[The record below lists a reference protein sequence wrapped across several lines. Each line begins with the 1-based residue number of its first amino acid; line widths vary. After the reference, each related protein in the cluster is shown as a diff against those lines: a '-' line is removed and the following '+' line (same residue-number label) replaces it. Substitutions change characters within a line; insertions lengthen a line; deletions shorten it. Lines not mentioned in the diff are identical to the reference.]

1 MNVMAAIVRT
11 MPVMTL
17 VVTGSPNAMAP
28 TRMAVIGSKT
38 PRTDAFVAPIR
49 RVATARVAV
58 DTIVGRTA
66 RPVRLAQAETLS
78 SEEYRRTDKQGVES
92 EHCARDCP
100 YLGAPVDNYN
110 EHCIGKG
117 GCP

>member
-78 SEEYRRTDKQGVES
+78 SPDSS
-92 EHCARDCP
+92 ECPSARAIAKNTAEP
-100 YLGAPVDNYN
+100 TSRA
-110 EHCIGKG
+110 
-117 GCP
+117 